1 MVARFAP
8 ASGRGSVPNGTA
20 AAAEAPAF
28 AFERWRRQSSRG
40 SPQPARRAA
49 LSPAPLVRRASGN
62 GAMAYTLSEAAK
74 AAGKGKTTLLRMI
87 RSGRLSATRDPV
99 TDGWLIEPAEL
110 HRLYPP
116 VHHNTAEQIDHG
128 APRIAALE
136 ARLEAAE
143 TRIRDKDEMIVAH
156 RAEIDDLRQQRDQAH
171 QQLAMALGQI
181 AALLTDQRPAVP
193 ARRWWRGWLWRRV

>member
-8 ASGRGSVPNGTA
+8 ASSHGSVPNGTA

-49 LSPAPLVRRASGN
+49 LSPAPLVRRASGD
-62 GAMAYTLSEAAK
+62 GAMAYTLSEAAQ

-87 RSGRLSATRDPV
+87 RAGRLSASRDPV
-99 TDGWLIEPAEL
+99 TDGCLMERAEL

-116 VHHNTAEQIDHG
+116 AHREPVPQADHG

-143 TRIRDKDEMIVAH
+143 TRIRDKDELIAAH
-156 RAEIDDLRQQRDQAH
+156 RAEIDDLRQQRDLTQVA
-171 QQLAMALGQI
+171 LAAAQERI
-181 AALLTDQRPAVP
+181 TALLTDQRPPP
-193 ARRWWRGWLWRRV
+193 ASAAPPRRWWLWRG